1 MTNKEKFRLFLRTYI
16 EKHFDDTVETVM
28 KAVKTRENFYIHVSL
43 QVYITKES
51 QSPESLTN
59 FTGQVI
65 IRDLREKRQ
74 KLDERHN

>member
-1 MTNKEKFRLFLRTYI
+1 MTNKEKFRIFLRTYI